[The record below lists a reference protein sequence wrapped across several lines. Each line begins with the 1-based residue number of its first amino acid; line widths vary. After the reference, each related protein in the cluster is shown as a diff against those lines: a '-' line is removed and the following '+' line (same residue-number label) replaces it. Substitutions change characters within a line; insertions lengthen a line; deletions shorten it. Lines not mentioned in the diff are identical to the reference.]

1 MDRLGND
8 KENKELNF
16 LNERV
21 IRYRK
26 EDIIRWGCLVILC
39 VVIFILAAYVGLYLA
54 KPFFSGHFSKK
65 PKNNQQNIIMPTQDE
80 SNSQSTVSTEE
91 TPSAAEIQTTDDWKS
106 ETGTDDRIS
115 QEDMVR
121 SVVVIGCGNNE
132 MTEEQEKTEE
142 KEKSGNGL
150 ADEELAYAHAVCG
163 LVVLKNE
170 NIVILTY
177 YDQIKGLDEVSVCF
191 EGDKRY
197 KGRIKSVCK
206 DYRLAL
212 IEVRGTEMPA
222 DEFSRIKPAV
232 FTLREDYSVSDQI
245 TFIGTSFGKEKLIT
259 NGSLTLVGNT
269 VSIMDGEIE
278 IFFSDILKEEGRT
291 GFAFDETGH
300 VIGMAINRT
309 SGNERID
316 TMLLFVKIRDM
327 KPYIDKMF
335 QNRRIPYIGIYG
347 REVTAEVI
355 KTIDNE
361 MPYGI
366 YIFNRRENSP
376 AYLAGIMNGDI
387 LVEINGIKISNFS
400 EYIRVLH
407 RYQAGQEIV
416 VSVMRKGKD
425 GYKRFNYAVKV
436 NEK

>member
-8 KENKELNF
+8 KDKKELNF

-26 EDIIRWGCLVILC
+26 EDIIRWGCIVILC
-39 VVIFILAAYVGLYLA
+39 AVIFSLAAYVGLFLA

-65 PKNNQQNIIMPTQDE
+65 PKNNQQDIIMPTQNE
-80 SNSQSTVSTEE
+80 SNSQNTVSTDE
-91 TPSAAEIQTTDDWKS
+91 THSTTEIQTTEYGES
-106 ETGTDDRIS
+106 ETETDNTIS
-115 QEDMVR
+115 QEDVFR

-132 MTEEQEKTEE
+132 KAEE
-142 KEKSGNGL
+142 KEKSDYDSV
-150 ADEELAYAHAVCG
+150 DEELAYAHIVSG

-177 YDQIKGLDEVSVCF
+177 YDRIKDFDEVTVCF
-191 EGDKRY
+191 ETGKSY
-197 KGRIKSVCK
+197 IGRIKSVCK

-212 IEVRGTEMPA
+212 IEVSGAEMPA

-232 FTLREDYSVSDQI
+232 FTLREDYSVSEQI
-245 TFIGTSFGKEKLIT
+245 TFIGTSLGKERLIT

-278 IFFSDILKEEGRT
+278 IFFSDILKGEEKT
-291 GFAFDETGH
+291 GFAFDNTGH
-300 VIGMAINRT
+300 VIGMAINKA
-309 SGNERID
+309 SGNDRID
-316 TMLLFVKIRDM
+316 TMLPFIQIRDL
-327 KPYIDKMF
+327 KPYIDKML
-335 QNRRIPYIGIYG
+335 QNQQIPYIGIYG
-347 REVTAEVI
+347 QEVTAEVI

-387 LVEINGIKISNFS
+387 LVEINGIKISDFS
-400 EYIRVLH
+400 EYIRTLH

-436 NEK
+436 DGK